1 MVAAEW
7 GPVGGFLRA
16 LSVVLASRWAGL
28 GEWGLRRLEVV
39 IRMPLASLGGGLD
52 LGAPVNIVRM
62 GEGLGQGG
70 SVTRGRGCLNCGLF
84 EGNLGDYG
92 GRMGR
97 LLATKGA

>member
-16 LSVVLASRWAGL
+16 LSVVLASRGAGL

-52 LGAPVNIVRM
+52 LGAPVHMVRM

-70 SVTRGRGCLNCGLF
+70 SVTGARGCLSCGF
-84 EGNLGDYG
+84 FG
-92 GRMGR
+92 GIMG
-97 LLATKGA
+97 ADGAAFGHKRRVIH

>member
-1 MVAAEW
+1 MGAGGRVFEGAISGFGE
-7 GPVGGFLRA
+7 PVGGVWGSGVCGVWRWSSGCLSRA
-16 LSVVLASRWAGL
+16 WA
-28 GEWGLRRLEVV
+28 
-39 IRMPLASLGGGLD
+39 AGLD